1 LQALSEMAD
10 KEEQKAKAL
19 EKLKALDKDGS
30 GYLEKAE
37 IMAGMKEIFS
47 ETDMKLTDED
57 CTRMMDLVDANS
69 DGKINIDEFL
79 NMI

>member
-1 LQALSEMAD
+1 MAD

-47 ETDMKLTDED
+47 D
-57 CTRMMDLVDANS
+57 
-69 DGKINIDEFL
+69 
-79 NMI
+79 